1 MTAVAKTAR
10 WAAFLPG
17 GFVGGLAVGILAW
30 LPFAA
35 PYLLFHKLPMLAIWG
50 CVASY
55 LAYLY
60 TFLHLSW
67 LISPTKSKVEG
78 WIILLFAGLI
88 TADGARGGIATLDHV
103 GAPLF
108 AVILG
113 LIHLFQ
119 FYLTACR
126 GKDDRGLLLVFTWFV
141 CLAIAMLV
149 VVLFAI
155 TWFTK

>member
-1 MTAVAKTAR
+1 MSVVAKTAR
-10 WAAFLPG
+10 WVSFLPC
-17 GFVGGLAVGILAW
+17 GFLGGLAVGMLVW

-35 PYLLFHKLPMLAIWG
+35 PYLLFRKFPMLAIWG
-50 CVASY
+50 GVASY

-60 TFLHLSW
+60 TFLHLAW

-78 WIILLFAGLI
+78 WIILLFACLI
-88 TADGARGGIATLDHV
+88 TADGARRGIAALDYF

-113 LIHLFQ
+113 LIHLFE

-126 GKDDRGLLLVFTWFV
+126 GKEDRGLVLVFTWFV
-141 CLAIAMLV
+141 CLAIAILV
-149 VVLFAI
+149 LVLFVIA
-155 TWFTK
+155 WFAK